1 MLFSGKIN
9 ICLIIILLYIT
20 IPKLEGF
27 TINCTN
33 LTGNG
38 AYELMKKIDDF
49 DINIY
54 CEDSQLASNYQFL
67 LYNHSIQVEIPDFSK
82 DKNILWL
89 TECSKEKNKLITGEN
104 IYSVRLDDNETAYIA
119 GQQLKIRMTELGY
132 KLETV
137 E

>member
-1 MLFSGKIN
+1 MAVFNNFCFIFFNIIFPDSFSLF
-9 ICLIIILLYIT
+9 
-20 IPKLEGF
+20 
-27 TINCTN
+27 
-33 LTGNG
+33 
-38 AYELMKKIDDF
+38 
-49 DINIY
+49 
-54 CEDSQLASNYQFL
+54 
-67 LYNHSIQVEIPDFSK
+67 YNHSIQVEIPDFSK